1 MVYATNCRRYF
12 NNQRPELHPGRLI
25 TQSKN
30 FIWNSINGFEF
41 MSTSTLIQ
49 FILDVLSLG
58 SLYALMA
65 LGLVIVYGILKLVNF
80 AYGELVMVAGYTL
93 YLLNATP
100 FPWLAM
106 AVVAILMAIATGVM
120 TEFVAFRPV
129 RAKSVTAVLITS
141 FAFSTLLQNAALLFI
156 SPRARNVPL
165 PDIFTRSVEI
175 LDVVIPIRNLITIAC
190 VLVLLSIFSFA
201 MKRTVLGLALR
212 AAASQFRMA
221 RMVGIPA
228 NMIISLAFA
237 ISGLFA
243 GVVAILWLGRIGSV
257 VPGIGLEPLLVAF
270 IATVIG
276 GMRSLLGAV
285 VGGYLLALIDVSFN
299 YGLSQNLLQFRDA
312 FTFTFVILILLF
324 RPSGLIKGR
333 EAGQRT

>member
-1 MVYATNCRRYF
+1 M
-12 NNQRPELHPGRLI
+12 
-25 TQSKN
+25 
-30 FIWNSINGFEF
+30 SIG
-41 MSTSTLIQ
+41 TLLQ

-65 LGLVIVYGILKLVNF
+65 LGLVIIYGILRLVNF

-93 YLLNATP
+93 YMLNATP

-106 AVVAILMAIATGVM
+106 AVIAILIAIATGVM
-120 TEFVAFRPV
+120 TEFIAFRPV

-141 FAFSTLLQNAALLFI
+141 FAFSTLLQNSALLFI

-190 VLVLLSIFSFA
+190 VLLLLSIFSFA

-299 YGLSQNLLQFRDA
+299 YGLSQNLLHFRDA
-312 FTFTFVILILLF
+312 FTFTLVILILLF
-324 RPSGLIKGR
+324 RPTGLIKGK
-333 EAGQRT
+333 EVGQRT

>member
-1 MVYATNCRRYF
+1 
-12 NNQRPELHPGRLI
+12 
-25 TQSKN
+25 
-30 FIWNSINGFEF
+30 
-41 MSTSTLIQ
+41 MSTGILLQ
-49 FILDVLSLG
+49 FVLDVLTLG

-80 AYGELVMVAGYTL
+80 AYGELIMVAGYTL
-93 YLLNATP
+93 YLLNASP

-106 AVVAILMAIATGVM
+106 AIVAILMAIVMGVM
-120 TEFVAFRPV
+120 TELVAFKPV
-129 RAKSVTAVLITS
+129 RSKSVTAVLITS

-165 PDIFTRSVEI
+165 PDIFTRSIEI
-175 LDVVIPIRNLITIAC
+175 LDVIIPIRNLITIVCA
-190 VLVLLSIFSFA
+190 VLLLGLFSIA

-276 GMRSLLGAV
+276 GMRSLVGAV

-299 YGLSQNLLQFRDA
+299 YGLSQHLLQFRDA
-312 FTFTFVILILLF
+312 FTFTIVILILLI

-333 EAGQRT
+333 ETGLRT

>member
-1 MVYATNCRRYF
+1 MAT
-12 NNQRPELHPGRLI
+12 G
-25 TQSKN
+25 
-30 FIWNSINGFEF
+30 
-41 MSTSTLIQ
+41 TLLQ
-49 FILDVLSLG
+49 FVLDVLSLG

-106 AVVAILMAIATGVM
+106 AFVAILMAIATGMM
-120 TEFVAFRPV
+120 TEFVAFKPV

-165 PDIFTRSVEI
+165 PDIFTQSVEI
-175 LDVVIPIRNLITIAC
+175 LDVIIPIRNLITIAC
-190 VLVLLSIFSFA
+190 ALLMLFVFSFA
-201 MKRTVLGLALR
+201 LKRTVLGLALR

-276 GMRSLLGAV
+276 GMRSLVGAV
-285 VGGYLLALIDVSFN
+285 VGGYLLALIDVSLN
-299 YGLSQNLLQFRDA
+299 YCLSQHLLHFRDA

-333 EAGQRT
+333 ETGLRS

>member
-1 MVYATNCRRYF
+1 
-12 NNQRPELHPGRLI
+12 
-25 TQSKN
+25 
-30 FIWNSINGFEF
+30 
-41 MSTSTLIQ
+41 MSTGILLQ
-49 FILDVLSLG
+49 FVLDVLTLG

-80 AYGELVMVAGYTL
+80 AYGELIMVAGYSL

-100 FPWLAM
+100 FPWLVM
-106 AVVAILMAIATGVM
+106 AIVAILMAIVMGVM
-120 TEFVAFRPV
+120 TELVAFKPV
-129 RAKSVTAVLITS
+129 RSKSVTAVLITS

-165 PDIFTRSVEI
+165 PDIFTRSIEI
-175 LDVVIPIRNLITIAC
+175 LDVIIPIRNLITIVCA
-190 VLVLLSIFSFA
+190 VLLLGLFSIA

-276 GMRSLLGAV
+276 GMRSLVGAV

-299 YGLSQNLLQFRDA
+299 YGLSQNLVQFRDA
-312 FTFTFVILILLF
+312 FTFTIVILILLI

-333 EAGQRT
+333 ETGLRT

>member
-1 MVYATNCRRYF
+1 
-12 NNQRPELHPGRLI
+12 
-25 TQSKN
+25 
-30 FIWNSINGFEF
+30 
-41 MSTSTLIQ
+41 MSTGTLIQ

-175 LDVVIPIRNLITIAC
+175 LDIVIPIRNLITIAC
-190 VLVLLSIFSFA
+190 VLLLLSVFSFA

-324 RPSGLIKGR
+324 RPSGIIKGR

>member
-1 MVYATNCRRYF
+1 
-12 NNQRPELHPGRLI
+12 
-25 TQSKN
+25 
-30 FIWNSINGFEF
+30 
-41 MSTSTLIQ
+41 MSTGTVLQ
-49 FILDVLSLG
+49 FVLDALTLG

-93 YLLNATP
+93 YLFNGTP

-106 AVVAILMAIATGVM
+106 AFVAILMAIATGVL
-120 TEFVAFRPV
+120 TEFVAFKPV
-129 RAKSVTAVLITS
+129 RTKSVTAVLITS

-190 VLVLLSIFSFA
+190 ALLMLLLFSFA
-201 MKRTVLGLALR
+201 LKRTVLGLALR

-276 GMRSLLGAV
+276 GMRSLVGAV
-285 VGGYLLALIDVSFN
+285 VGGYLLALIDVTLN
-299 YGLSQNLLQFRDA
+299 YGLSQHLLGFRDA
-312 FTFTFVILILLF
+312 FTFSFVILILLF

-333 EAGQRT
+333 EAGQRS

>member
-1 MVYATNCRRYF
+1 M
-12 NNQRPELHPGRLI
+12 
-25 TQSKN
+25 
-30 FIWNSINGFEF
+30 SIGAI
-41 MSTSTLIQ
+41 IQ

-65 LGLVIVYGILKLVNF
+65 LGLVIIYGILKLVNF

-93 YLLNATP
+93 YLFNGTP
-100 FPWLAM
+100 FPWIFM
-106 AVVAILMAIATGVM
+106 AFVAVLMAIATGVA
-120 TEFVAFRPV
+120 TEFVAFKPV
-129 RAKSVTAVLITS
+129 RSKSITAVLITS

-165 PDIFTRSVEI
+165 PDIFTRSVQF
-175 LDVVIPIRNLITIAC
+175 LDVVIPIRNLITIAS
-190 VLVLLSIFSFA
+190 VLILLIIFSFVL
-201 MKRTVLGLALR
+201 KRTVLGLALR

-221 RMVGIPA
+221 RMVGIPSD
-228 NMIISLAFA
+228 MIISLAFA

-285 VGGYLLALIDVSFN
+285 VGGYLLALIDVSLN

-333 EAGQRT
+333 ATGQRT

>member
-1 MVYATNCRRYF
+1 
-12 NNQRPELHPGRLI
+12 
-25 TQSKN
+25 
-30 FIWNSINGFEF
+30 
-41 MSTSTLIQ
+41 MSTTTLIQ

-93 YLLNATP
+93 YLFNATP

-106 AVVAILMAIATGVM
+106 AVVAILMAIATGIM

-175 LDVVIPIRNLITIAC
+175 LDVVIPIRNLITIVC
-190 VLVLLSIFSFA
+190 VLLLLSLFSFA

-299 YGLSQNLLQFRDA
+299 YGLSQNLLHFRDA

>member
-1 MVYATNCRRYF
+1 
-12 NNQRPELHPGRLI
+12 
-25 TQSKN
+25 
-30 FIWNSINGFEF
+30 
-41 MSTSTLIQ
+41 MSTGTILQ
-49 FILDVLSLG
+49 FVLDVLSLG

-93 YLLNATP
+93 YLFNATP

-106 AVVAILMAIATGVM
+106 ALVAILMAIAAGVL
-120 TEFVAFRPV
+120 TEFVAFKPV

-156 SPRARNVPL
+156 SPRARYVPL

-190 VLVLLSIFSFA
+190 AFLMLLLFSLA
-201 MKRTVLGLALR
+201 LKRTVLGLALR

-276 GMRSLLGAV
+276 GMRSLVGAV

-299 YGLSQNLLQFRDA
+299 YSLSQQLLHFRDA

-333 EAGQRT
+333 EAGQRS

>member
-1 MVYATNCRRYF
+1 
-12 NNQRPELHPGRLI
+12 
-25 TQSKN
+25 
-30 FIWNSINGFEF
+30 
-41 MSTSTLIQ
+41 MSTGTILQ
-49 FILDVLSLG
+49 FVLDVLSLG

-93 YLLNATP
+93 YLFNATP

-106 AVVAILMAIATGVM
+106 ALVAILMAIAAGVL
-120 TEFVAFRPV
+120 TEFVAFKPV

-190 VLVLLSIFSFA
+190 ALLMLLLFSLA
-201 MKRTVLGLALR
+201 LKRTVLGLALR

-276 GMRSLLGAV
+276 GMRSLVGAV

-299 YGLSQNLLQFRDA
+299 YGLSQQLLHFRDA

-333 EAGQRT
+333 EAGQRS

>member
-1 MVYATNCRRYF
+1 
-12 NNQRPELHPGRLI
+12 
-25 TQSKN
+25 
-30 FIWNSINGFEF
+30 
-41 MSTSTLIQ
+41 MSMGTIVQ
-49 FILDVLSLG
+49 FILDILSLG

-65 LGLVIVYGILKLVNF
+65 LGLLIIYGILKLVNF
-80 AYGELVMVAGYTL
+80 AYGELVMVAGYSL
-93 YLLNATP
+93 YLLNATA
-100 FPWLAM
+100 FPWFFM
-106 AVVAILMAIATGVM
+106 AGVAILMAIFAGVL
-120 TEFVAFRPV
+120 TEWVAFRPV
-129 RAKSVTAVLITS
+129 RSKSVTAVLITS

-165 PDIFTRSVEI
+165 PDIFTRSVEFI
-175 LDVVIPIRNLITIAC
+175 GIVVPIRNLITIVTA
-190 VLVLLSIFSFA
+190 LLLLALFSLA
-201 MKRTVLGLALR
+201 LKHTVLGLALR
-212 AAASQFRMA
+212 ASASQFRMA

-285 VGGYLLALIDVSFN
+285 VGGYLLALIDVSLN
-299 YGLSQNLLQFRDA
+299 YGLSQDLLQFRDA

-324 RPSGLIKGR
+324 RPSGIIKGP
-333 EAGQRT
+333 ATGQRT

>member
-1 MVYATNCRRYF
+1 V
-12 NNQRPELHPGRLI
+12 
-25 TQSKN
+25 
-30 FIWNSINGFEF
+30 
-41 MSTSTLIQ
+41 STTTLIQ

-106 AVVAILMAIATGVM
+106 AVVAILIAIATGIM

-141 FAFSTLLQNAALLFI
+141 FAFSTLLQNSALLFI

-175 LDVVIPIRNLITIAC
+175 LDVVIPIRNLITIVC
-190 VLVLLSIFSFA
+190 VLLLLSLFSFA

-299 YGLSQNLLQFRDA
+299 YGLSQNLLHFRDA

>member
-1 MVYATNCRRYF
+1 
-12 NNQRPELHPGRLI
+12 
-25 TQSKN
+25 
-30 FIWNSINGFEF
+30 
-41 MSTSTLIQ
+41 MSTGTLLQ
-49 FILDVLSLG
+49 FALDVLSLG

-80 AYGELVMVAGYTL
+80 AYGELVMVAGYSL
-93 YLLNATP
+93 YLFNGTP

-106 AVVAILMAIATGVM
+106 ALVAILMAIATGVL
-120 TEFVAFRPV
+120 TEFVAFKPV

-165 PDIFTRSVEI
+165 PDVFTRSIEV

-190 VLVLLSIFSFA
+190 ALLMLSVFSLA
-201 MKRTVLGLALR
+201 LKRTVLGLALR

-276 GMRSLLGAV
+276 GMRSLVGAV
-285 VGGYLLALIDVSFN
+285 VGGYLLALIDVTLN
-299 YGLSQNLLQFRDA
+299 YCLSQHLLHFRDA

-333 EAGQRT
+333 EAGQRA

>member
-1 MVYATNCRRYF
+1 
-12 NNQRPELHPGRLI
+12 
-25 TQSKN
+25 
-30 FIWNSINGFEF
+30 
-41 MSTSTLIQ
+41 MSAGTLLQ

-80 AYGELVMVAGYTL
+80 AYGELVMVAGYSL

-106 AVVAILMAIATGVM
+106 AFVAILMAIAAGMM

-190 VLVLLSIFSFA
+190 ALLMLLVFSFA
-201 MKRTVLGLALR
+201 LKRTVLGLALR

-285 VGGYLLALIDVSFN
+285 VGGYLLALIDVSLN

-333 EAGQRT
+333 DTGLRS

>member
-1 MVYATNCRRYF
+1 
-12 NNQRPELHPGRLI
+12 
-25 TQSKN
+25 
-30 FIWNSINGFEF
+30 
-41 MSTSTLIQ
+41 MSTSNLIQ

>member
-1 MVYATNCRRYF
+1 
-12 NNQRPELHPGRLI
+12 
-25 TQSKN
+25 
-30 FIWNSINGFEF
+30 
-41 MSTSTLIQ
+41 MSTGFLLQ
-49 FILDVLSLG
+49 FVLDVLTLG

-80 AYGELVMVAGYTL
+80 AYGELIMVAGYTL
-93 YLLNATP
+93 YLLNASP

-106 AVVAILMAIATGVM
+106 AIVAILMAIVMGVM
-120 TEFVAFRPV
+120 TEFVAFKPV
-129 RAKSVTAVLITS
+129 RSKSVTAVLITS
-141 FAFSTLLQNAALLFI
+141 FAFSTLLQNAALLFV

-175 LDVVIPIRNLITIAC
+175 LDVIIPIRNLITIVCA
-190 VLVLLSIFSFA
+190 VLLLGLFSIA
-201 MKRTVLGLALR
+201 MKRTLLGLALR

-276 GMRSLLGAV
+276 GMRSLVGAV

-299 YGLSQNLLQFRDA
+299 YGLSQHLLQFRDA
-312 FTFTFVILILLF
+312 FTFTIVILILLI
-324 RPSGLIKGR
+324 RPSGLIKGH
-333 EAGQRT
+333 ETGLRT

>member
-1 MVYATNCRRYF
+1 
-12 NNQRPELHPGRLI
+12 
-25 TQSKN
+25 
-30 FIWNSINGFEF
+30 
-41 MSTSTLIQ
+41 MSTGALLQ
-49 FILDVLSLG
+49 FALDVLSLG

-93 YLLNATP
+93 YLFNGTP
-100 FPWLAM
+100 FPWLVM
-106 AVVAILMAIATGVM
+106 AFVAILMAIATGVL
-120 TEFVAFRPV
+120 TEFVAFKPV
-129 RAKSVTAVLITS
+129 RTKSVTAVLITS

-190 VLVLLSIFSFA
+190 ALLMLSVFSFA
-201 MKRTVLGLALR
+201 LKRTVLGLALR

-276 GMRSLLGAV
+276 GMRSLVGAV
-285 VGGYLLALIDVSFN
+285 VGGYLLALIDVSLN
-299 YGLSQNLLQFRDA
+299 YGLSQHLLGFRDA
-312 FTFTFVILILLF
+312 FTFSFVILILLF

-333 EAGQRT
+333 EAGQRS

>member
-1 MVYATNCRRYF
+1 
-12 NNQRPELHPGRLI
+12 
-25 TQSKN
+25 
-30 FIWNSINGFEF
+30 
-41 MSTSTLIQ
+41 MSTGTLLQ
-49 FILDVLSLG
+49 FVLDVLSLG

-93 YLLNATP
+93 YLFNGTP
-100 FPWLAM
+100 FPWLVM
-106 AVVAILMAIATGVM
+106 AFVAILMAIATGVL
-120 TEFVAFRPV
+120 TEFVAFKPV
-129 RAKSVTAVLITS
+129 RTKSVTAVLITS

-190 VLVLLSIFSFA
+190 ALLMLSVFSFA
-201 MKRTVLGLALR
+201 LKRTVLGLALR

-276 GMRSLLGAV
+276 GMRSLVGAV
-285 VGGYLLALIDVSFN
+285 VGGYLLALIDVTLN
-299 YGLSQNLLQFRDA
+299 YSLSQHLLGFRDA
-312 FTFTFVILILLF
+312 FTFSFVILILLF

-333 EAGQRT
+333 EAGQRS

>member
-1 MVYATNCRRYF
+1 
-12 NNQRPELHPGRLI
+12 
-25 TQSKN
+25 
-30 FIWNSINGFEF
+30 
-41 MSTSTLIQ
+41 MSTGTILQ
-49 FILDVLSLG
+49 FTLDVLSLG

-93 YLLNATP
+93 YLFNGTP
-100 FPWLAM
+100 FPWLVM
-106 AVVAILMAIATGVM
+106 AFVAILMAIATGVL
-120 TEFVAFRPV
+120 TEFVAFKPV
-129 RAKSVTAVLITS
+129 RTKSVTAVLITS

-175 LDVVIPIRNLITIAC
+175 FDVVIPIRNLITIAC
-190 VLVLLSIFSFA
+190 ALLMLSVFSFA
-201 MKRTVLGLALR
+201 LKRTVLGLALR

-276 GMRSLLGAV
+276 GMRSLVGAV
-285 VGGYLLALIDVSFN
+285 VGGYLLALIDVSLN
-299 YGLSQNLLQFRDA
+299 YGLSQHLLGFRDA
-312 FTFTFVILILLF
+312 FTFSFVILILLF

-333 EAGQRT
+333 EAGQRS